1 MQYESCVAL
10 ELYRHSFCGVGAAL
24 LACSIIIVVAILNPA
39 LSHAQVTVIMLQQ
52 PRLLNDGHHLSI
64 RKYKSLWR
72 NHIIP
77 LRTIGAQGFV
87 DLPLRQNAL
96 M

>member
-64 RKYKSLWR
+64 RKYKSFGGTTLYPFG
-72 NHIIP
+72 P
-77 LRTIGAQGFV
+77 LARKGLSNYHSVKT
-87 DLPLRQNAL
+87 P
-96 M
+96 